1 MSTGSPSC
9 PGCVCTYPPWCHPCR
24 RQDSALAMANCPG
37 RSTLARILRC
47 QMPKIQVS
55 LLKCHLVG
63 AITIYNQHLELSGAS
78 LRSYVPFRPTLF
90 NNDQMQLWGRWP
102 LNHLVCP
109 AQYHD
114 GYWYS
119 HSVPSPSTYLKT
131 MGFKWPNKGWKQ
143 ETFWKRIC
151 QMLHQNHSE
160 SNKMLPDQMRI
171 QCINLW
177 CMLYM
182 PIPSPRTAK
191 SNAI

>member
-1 MSTGSPSC
+1 MSNAQNSSFTLE
-9 PGCVCTYPPWCHPCR
+9 VPPWG
-24 RQDSALAMANCPG
+24 S
-37 RSTLARILRC
+37 
-47 QMPKIQVS
+47 
-55 LLKCHLVG
+55 
-63 AITIYNQHLELSGAS
+63 YNQHLELSGAS

-90 NNDQMQLWGRWP
+90 NNDQMQLRGRWP

-151 QMLHQNHSE
+151 QMLHQNLIKCYLTKWE
-160 SNKMLPDQMRI
+160 SNAWTYDVCCICPSHHLGLLNQMPFKI
-171 QCINLW
+171 I
-177 CMLYM
+177 
-182 PIPSPRTAK
+182 
-191 SNAI
+191 